1 MLVVVVEHL
10 EELKVQVVLAAAELV
25 ALELIMV
32 PIILV
37 VEVVVLPRQVVVG

>member
-37 VEVVVLPRQVVVG
+37 VEVVALPRQVVAG

>member
-37 VEVVVLPRQVVVG
+37 VEVVVLPRQVVAG